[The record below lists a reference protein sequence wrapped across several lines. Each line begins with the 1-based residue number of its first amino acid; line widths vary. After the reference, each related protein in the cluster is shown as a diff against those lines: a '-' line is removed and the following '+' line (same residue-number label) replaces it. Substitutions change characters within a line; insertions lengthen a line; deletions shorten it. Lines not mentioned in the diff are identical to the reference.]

1 MATAFSLYDIL
12 GVERDATEAQVRS
25 AFRKLTFKHHPDRYS
40 GADRQKAEERFQ
52 EITEAFNVLSRP
64 EARKKY
70 DEELSQ
76 GQLGGSGAAME
87 PNEIARRLAAKGSQ
101 TMREGRLTDALNE
114 LKSALDHDEN
124 CSRAHYFMGVAL
136 AKVGGGREK
145 DALRHL
151 ERATALEPGNAVMLS
166 EAASI
171 ALKVGMKARAQRL
184 AEEALDFD
192 PTNKKAT
199 TVLQESQ
206 IAESTQSGEGLLG
219 RFRRRG

>member
-12 GVERDATEAQVRS
+12 GVERDASEAQIRS
-25 AFRKLTFKHHPDRYS
+25 AFRKLTFKHHPDRY
-40 GADRQKAEERFQ
+40 AVDDRPKAEERFQ
-52 EITEAFNVLSRP
+52 EITEAFNVLSHP
-64 EARKKY
+64 ESRKKY
-70 DEELSQ
+70 DEELAQ
-76 GQLGGSGAAME
+76 GQLGGSGAMDSK
-87 PNEIARRLAAKGSQ
+87 EIARRLAAKGSQ

-114 LKSALDHDEN
+114 LKSALDHDEE
-124 CSRAHYFMGVAL
+124 CSRAHFFMGVTL

-151 ERATALEPGNAVMLS
+151 ERATNLEPGNAVMLS
-166 EAASI
+166 EAANV

-184 AEEALDFD
+184 AEEALSFD

-199 TVLQESQ
+199 SVLQEAQ

-219 RFRRRG
+219 RLRRKG